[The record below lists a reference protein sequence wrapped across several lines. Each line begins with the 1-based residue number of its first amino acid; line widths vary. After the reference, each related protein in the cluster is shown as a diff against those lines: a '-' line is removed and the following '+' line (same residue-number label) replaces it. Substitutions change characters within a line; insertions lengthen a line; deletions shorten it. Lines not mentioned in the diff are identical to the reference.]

1 VRSASRPSRRLEP
14 LAVLLG
20 AVLGACAPD
29 DDPAP
34 GPRPPHPPR
43 GRHVAYADDDWL
55 VLLDVERVELPE
67 GFRPPATPQVYTWS
81 IQRVGEA
88 ATKAVMRMRHVYAHD
103 AVTVLPDGTLGLT
116 YLGSLVWVRA
126 DGPEPVPFDHWMSR
140 RLEFDG
146 GKQHVVGGTPRGLF
160 LQDHAVRDYSAPIWF
175 VPLEGRELAWERRVR
190 VTKGE
195 VSTQMPPYPALD
207 RDLVACGSSVL
218 DLATG
223 ARRELELEGLDHVRA
238 LGDGW
243 AATYMGLV
251 RVADGHR
258 TEYPDARQGYYQVF
272 AIRAGLAYAAR
283 HQSPLDGGDQGT
295 LAVWALDVT
304 GAAAPREI
312 VTVSVPEAH
321 TSFSH
326 RDRPQALT
334 FGAAELVW
342 DRDGFWLFDG
352 KVWRRQAWRA
362 G

>member
-1 VRSASRPSRRLEP
+1 VRSASRPSRRLQL

-20 AVLGACAPD
+20 AVLGGCAPD
-29 DDPAP
+29 ADRAP

-43 GRHVAYADDDWL
+43 GGHVAYADDDWL
-55 VLLDVERVELPE
+55 VWLDVERVELPE
-67 GFRPPATPQVYTWS
+67 GFRPPATPQAYTWS

-88 ATKAVMRMRHVYAHD
+88 TTKAVVRHRAVYTHD
-103 AVTVLPDGTLGLT
+103 VVTVLPDGTLGLT

-126 DGPEPVPFDHWMSR
+126 GGPEPVLFEQSMSR

-146 GKQHVVGGTPRGLF
+146 GNQHVVAGTPRGLF
-160 LQDHAVRDYSAPIWF
+160 LQDHKVPNYSAPIWF

-207 RDLVACGSSVL
+207 GDLVACGSSVL
-218 DLATG
+218 DLTTG
-223 ARRELELEGLDHVRA
+223 ERRELELEGLDHVRA

-251 RVADGHR
+251 RLADGHR
-258 TEYPDARQGYYQVF
+258 TEYPDDRQGYYQVF

-283 HQSPLDGGDQGT
+283 LQSPHDGSDQGT

-304 GAAAPREI
+304 GAAAPRELL
-312 VTVSVPEAH
+312 TLRVPRAH

-334 FGAAELVW
+334 FGEAELVW
-342 DRDGFWLFDG
+342 DRGGFWLFDG
-352 KVWRRQAWRA
+352 KVWRRTAWLA